1 MKRIVILVN
10 FVILVCTLLCFVPLS
25 QADNNFDNSA
35 AVTTQTDDTDVIV
48 NGLIDLLAGAYDKK
62 SPYYDKEFAES
73 VKTDIQQLIVASRAT
88 VMHDDFKKVIN
99 GLDKILLLNDNS
111 DINKNTLAIYLKQVL
126 KGLKPLADEKTAKEL
141 LLTFSSVDKKLF
153 TGKDGI
159 IEGIIMMSHNNMYG
173 QKRMSSDINVSALR
187 SLLLMIACA
196 DYQATLQV
204 NGKDTGIKLL
214 SLLDSPDHPSGEQGT
229 VRSQTLNLGYWFI
242 GEIVTAVRWGREGKI
257 RLKGK
262 YVYMDTFQAYDWL
275 MFKKRYEL
283 SGVGYEPLKFEGI
296 VGMVSNVLVQSIMPA
311 PAVEGFPA
319 LIELG
324 GGMTETEYHDG
335 SYDGFTATSWKKRY
349 GTAGKRHKA
358 MVLFAPMMEY
368 WWNAR
373 DAQGNRRIG
382 DLIHMMAGI
391 NEIPV
396 TDYVS
401 LEKEGKQNPDA
412 TFRNDAQFKDKSVL
426 KTIED
431 SELVSAGLRS
441 HAPNDTGFGPPA
453 MDLFF
458 RVTKKLQEAHSV
470 PESYLKAH
478 SEFAGDTLLDV
489 VFAEMGKL
497 ITSRRQM
504 TADATSIDRIFEIL
518 FVPLE
523 GQKNSLVTKAGAVV
537 HVAAKAAEDEQF
549 SANFRKDLGN
559 LLDATEKLVMSFDI
573 NLLLN
578 STDKVLSLN
587 DNPDPQKNTL
597 AKFSYRALR
606 GLAPISD
613 GDTIKGML
621 LALAAMDSSELRN
634 GAKLNEDLIT
644 VLTSN
649 MYGQKLKSAEVKTS
663 ELRTLL
669 FMIQAGN
676 IKPNLVL
683 AGIDTGIP
691 MLSMI
696 DSPSPDNE
704 PGTVKDQ
711 TVNIAQWAIGEI
723 VTALQRGREGKIIID
738 GKPVVMDSFQAF
750 DWVMYKKPYKLKFA
764 GIPLMSYDGMA
775 GMLSDRLV
783 QLFISPEIIDTFPA
797 FVDMG
802 GGMTDAEYAKGTYAG
817 FTDTSWKDR
826 YGTAGRR
833 HKLFALVAPLMEY
846 SWSHKDA
853 SGRQRS
859 GDLIQAMEGLNEIP
873 LAPDYRRL
881 KKGSR
886 DNDEAT
892 FVKDDRP
899 SVLKAL
905 EDTGLLVTLVKKRGE
920 SDIVVPALDLLITI
934 VAKLNQK
941 DSAPP
946 DYRKNNPGFTGNTL
960 LDVVFAELDIKGYK
974 PSPTDDPVQKIM
986 EFLYAV
992 GPGMAENRVS
1002 KMQSYLK
1009 RFINHINVEI
1019 KDGVASDSGSASQL
1033 LQRDAI
1039 AKGGV
1044 L

>member
-1 MKRIVILVN
+1 MKRIAILVY
-10 FVILVCTLLCFVPLS
+10 FLTLVCTWLGFVPVS
-25 QADNNFDNSA
+25 QANNNLEYSA
-35 AVTTQTDDTDVIV
+35 AKEMQADDTDVIV

-62 SPYYDKEFAES
+62 SPYYDKEFAEA
-73 VKTDIQQLIVASRAT
+73 VKADIQQLIIASRA
-88 VMHDDFKKVIN
+88 VVLHDDFKKILN
-99 GLDKILLLNDNS
+99 GLDKILMLNDNT

-126 KGLKPLADEKTAKEL
+126 KGMKPLTDDKTAKEL
-141 LLTFSSVDKKLF
+141 LLTLSSVDKNLF

-159 IEGIIMMSHNNMYG
+159 IEGMIMMSHNNMYG
-173 QKRMSSDINVSALR
+173 QKRASSDINVSALR

-214 SLLDSPDHPSGEQGT
+214 SLLDSPDHPSSEPGT
-229 VRSQTLNLGYWFI
+229 VKSQTLNLGNWFI
-242 GEIVTAVRWGREGKI
+242 GEIVTAIRWGREGKI
-257 RLKGK
+257 KLNGK
-262 YVYMDTFQAYDWL
+262 YVYMDQFQAYDWL
-275 MFKKRYEL
+275 MFKKRYQM
-283 SGVGYEPLKFEGI
+283 SGVGYEPMKFEGI

-319 LIELG
+319 LVELG
-324 GGMTETEYHDG
+324 GGMTEIEYHG
-335 SYDGFTATSWKKRY
+335 GGYDGFTSTSWKNRY
-349 GTAGKRHKA
+349 GTAGKRHKVLA
-358 MVLFAPMMEY
+358 LFAPMMEY

-382 DLIHMMAGI
+382 DMVHMMAGV

-412 TFRNDAQFKDKSVL
+412 TFRNDSQFKDKSVL

-441 HAPNDTGFGPPA
+441 HALNDTGFGPPA

-458 RVTKKLQEAHSV
+458 RVTKKLQEPHSV
-470 PESYLKAH
+470 PEGYLKAH
-478 SEFAGDTLLDV
+478 PGFAGDTLLDV
-489 VFAEMGKL
+489 VFAEMGK
-497 ITSRRQM
+497 IISSKRQL

-523 GQKNSLVTKAGAVV
+523 GQKNSLVTKLGSVV
-537 HVAAKAAEDEQF
+537 HVAAQAAEDEQF
-549 SANFRKDLGN
+549 SANFRNNLGT

-573 NLLLN
+573 NHLLN

-621 LALAAMDSSELRN
+621 LALASMDSKALRDV
-634 GAKLNEDLIT
+634 AKLNEDLTT

-649 MYGQKLKSAEVKTS
+649 MYGQNLKTAELKTS

-669 FMIQAGN
+669 FMIQAAD

-683 AGIDTGIP
+683 GGIDTGIP
-691 MLSMI
+691 MLSML
-696 DSPSPDNE
+696 DSPFS
-704 PGTVKDQ
+704 GTVKDQ
-711 TVNIAQWAIGEI
+711 TVNMAQWAIGEI
-723 VTALQRGREGKIIID
+723 VTALRLGREGRIIIA
-738 GKPVVMDSFQAF
+738 GKPVTMDTFQAF
-750 DWVMYKKPYKLKFA
+750 DWVMYKKRYDLKFA
-764 GIPLMSYDGMA
+764 GIPLMSFNGMA
-775 GMLSDRLV
+775 GMLSNKLV
-783 QLFISPEIIDTFPA
+783 QIFLPPEIIDSFSA
-797 FVDMG
+797 FVDLG
-802 GGMTDAEYAKGTYAG
+802 GGMTDAEYSQGTYNG
-817 FTDTSWKDR
+817 FTDTSWQDR

-846 SWSHKDA
+846 SWNHRDA
-853 SGRQRS
+853 NGRQRS
-859 GDLIQAMEGLNEIP
+859 GDLIQVMAGLNEIP
-873 LAPDYRRL
+873 LSPAYKRL
-881 KKGSR
+881 KKGSE
-886 DNDEAT
+886 DNSVAT
-892 FVKDDRP
+892 FNKDDQP
-899 SVLKAL
+899 SVLKTV

-920 SDIVVPALDLLITI
+920 SDIVAPALDLLITV
-934 VAKLNQK
+934 VAKFNQK

-946 DYRKNNPGFTGNTL
+946 DYKKNNPGFMGNTL
-960 LDVVFAELDIKGYK
+960 LDVVFTELDIKGYK
-974 PSPTDDPVQKIM
+974 QSSEDASDPIQKIM
-986 EFLYAV
+986 DILFAV
-992 GPGMAENRVS
+992 EPGMPENKNRIS
-1002 KMQSYLK
+1002 RIQSYIQ
-1009 RFINHINVEI
+1009 RFVNHINAEI
-1019 KDGVASDSGSASQL
+1019 KDGVVSGSGSTSRQLQSDSSV
-1033 LQRDAI
+1033 
-1039 AKGGV
+1039 KGGV

>member
-1 MKRIVILVN
+1 MKRIAILVY
-10 FVILVCTLLCFVPLS
+10 FVILICTFPGLAPVSLANNNPDESSAVKT
-25 QADNNFDNSA
+25 QA
-35 AVTTQTDDTDVIV
+35 DDTDVIV

-62 SPYYDKEFAES
+62 SPYYDKEFAEA
-73 VKTDIQQLIVASRAT
+73 VKVDIQQLIIASRAT
-88 VMHDDFKKVIN
+88 VLHDDFKKVIN
-99 GLDKILLLNDNS
+99 GLDKILLLNNS
-111 DINKNTLAIYLKQVL
+111 PDINRNTLAIYLKQVL
-126 KGLKPLADEKTAKEL
+126 KGMTPLTEEKTAKEL
-141 LLTFSSVDKKLF
+141 LLTLSSVDKNLY

-173 QKRMSSDINVSALR
+173 QKRTTSDINVSALR

-214 SLLDSPDHPSGEQGT
+214 SLLDSPDHPSGEPGT
-229 VRSQTLNLGYWFI
+229 VKLQTLNLGYWFI

-257 RLKGK
+257 KLNGK
-262 YVYMDTFQAYDWL
+262 YVHMDQFQAYDWL

-283 SGVGYEPLKFEGI
+283 SGVGYQPLKFEGI

-324 GGMTETEYHDG
+324 GGMTEAEYHG
-335 SYDGFTATSWKKRY
+335 GGYDGFTATSWKTRY
-349 GTAGKRHKA
+349 GTAGKRHKVL
-358 MVLFAPMMEY
+358 VLFAPMMEY

-373 DAQGNRRIG
+373 DAQGNRRIA
-382 DLIHMMAGI
+382 DLIHMMAGL

-401 LEKEGKQNPDA
+401 LEKEGKQNPNA
-412 TFRNDAQFKDKSVL
+412 TFRNDSQFKDKSVL

-431 SELVSAGLRS
+431 NELVSAGLRS

-458 RVTKKLQEAHSV
+458 RVTKKLQEPHSI

-478 SEFAGDTLLDV
+478 PGFAGDTLLDV
-489 VFAEMGKL
+489 VFAEMGKY
-497 ITSRRQM
+497 ISSKRQL

-523 GQKNSLVTKAGAVV
+523 GQKNSLVTKLGAVV
-537 HVAAKAAEDEQF
+537 HTAAQAAEDEQF

-559 LLDATEKLVMSFDI
+559 LLDATEKLVMSVDI
-573 NLLLN
+573 KHLLN

-606 GLAPISD
+606 GLAPVSD

-621 LALAAMDSSELRN
+621 LALASMDSKELRDV
-634 GAKLNEDLIT
+634 AKLNEDLIT

-649 MYGQKLKSAEVKTS
+649 MYGQKLKTAEVKTS

-669 FMIQAGN
+669 FMIQAGD

-691 MLSMI
+691 MLSMV
-696 DSPSPDNE
+696 DSPSTDKE

-723 VTALQRGREGKIIID
+723 VTALRWGREDKIIID
-738 GKPVVMDSFQAF
+738 GKPVMMDSFQAF
-750 DWVMYKKPYKLKFA
+750 DWVMYKKRYNLKFA
-764 GIPLMSYDGMA
+764 GIPLMSFDGMA
-775 GMLSDRLV
+775 GMLSNKLV
-783 QLFISPEIIDTFPA
+783 QLFMSPEIIDTFPA
-797 FVDMG
+797 FVDIG
-802 GGMTDAEYAKGTYAG
+802 GGMTDAEYAGGTYSG

-833 HKLFALVAPLMEY
+833 HKLFALVAPLMEF
-846 SWSHKDA
+846 SWNHNDA

-859 GDLIQAMEGLNEIP
+859 GDLIQVMEGLNEIP
-873 LAPDYRRL
+873 LSPEYRRL
-881 KKGSR
+881 KKGNGG
-886 DNDEAT
+886 NDEAT
-892 FVKDDRP
+892 FVKDDQP
-899 SVLKAL
+899 SVLKTL

-920 SDIVVPALDLLITI
+920 SDIVVPALDLLITV

-941 DSAPP
+941 DSAPA
-946 DYRKNNPGFTGNTL
+946 DYKKNNPGFTGNTM

-974 PSPTDDPVQKIM
+974 PSSTDDPVQKIM
-986 EFLYAV
+986 EFLYAA
-992 GPGMAENRVS
+992 GPGMSENRIS
-1002 KMQSYLK
+1002 KMQSYLQ
-1009 RFINHINVEI
+1009 RFVNHINEEI
-1019 KDGVASDSGSASQL
+1019 KDGVVSGSGSASQPSKS
-1033 LQRDAI
+1033 DSSV
-1039 AKGGV
+1039 KGEV

>member
-1 MKRIVILVN
+1 MKKIAFLVN
-10 FVILVCTLLCFVPLS
+10 FVILVCTLLCFAPLS
-25 QADNNFDNSA
+25 QANNNPDNSA
-35 AVTTQTDDTDVIV
+35 TVKMQTDDTDAIV
-48 NGLIDLLAGAYDKK
+48 NGLIDLLAGAYDKN
-62 SPYYDKEFAES
+62 SPYYDKEFADA
-73 VKTDIQQLIVASRAT
+73 VKADIQQLIVASRAT
-88 VMHDDFKKVIN
+88 VLHDDFKKVIN
-99 GLDKILLLNDNS
+99 GLDKILMLNDNP

-126 KGLKPLADEKTAKEL
+126 KGMKPLADEKTAKEL
-141 LLTFSSVDKKLF
+141 LLTFSSVDKNLF
-153 TGKDGI
+153 TGHDGI

-173 QKRMSSDINVSALR
+173 QKRTSSDINVSALR

-214 SLLDSPDHPSGEQGT
+214 SLLDSPDHPSGEPGT
-229 VRSQTLNLGYWFI
+229 VKSQTLNLGNWFI
-242 GEIVTAVRWGREGKI
+242 GEIVTAIRWGREGKI
-257 RLKGK
+257 KQNGK

-283 SGVGYEPLKFEGI
+283 SGVGYEPLKFQGI

-324 GGMTETEYHDG
+324 GGMTDAEFNG
-335 SYDGFTATSWKKRY
+335 GRLDGFTDTSWKKRY
-349 GTAGKRHKA
+349 GTAGKRHKVLA
-358 MVLFAPMMEY
+358 LFAPMMEY
-368 WWNAR
+368 WWSAR

-382 DLIHMMAGI
+382 DLIHMMAGL

-401 LEKEGKQNPDA
+401 LEKEGKKNPDA
-412 TFRNDAQFKDKSVL
+412 TFQNDAQFKDKSVL

-441 HAPNDTGFGPPA
+441 HAPDDTGFGPPA

-458 RVTKKLQEAHSV
+458 RVTKKLQAPHSI

-478 SEFAGDTLLDV
+478 PEFAGDTLLDV
-489 VFAEMGKL
+489 VFAETGKF
-497 ITSRRQM
+497 ISSKRQL
-504 TADATSIDRIFEIL
+504 TADATSVDRIFEIL

-523 GQKNSLVTKAGAVV
+523 GQKNSLVTKAGSVV
-537 HVAAKAAEDEQF
+537 HVAARAAEDEQF

-573 NLLLN
+573 NLLLD

-597 AKFSYRALR
+597 ARFSYRALR

-613 GDTIKGML
+613 GDTIKGVL

-634 GAKLNEDLIT
+634 VAKLNEDLMT

-649 MYGQKLKSAEVKTS
+649 MYGQKLKTAEVKTS

-683 AGIDTGIP
+683 AWIDTGIP

-696 DSPSPDNE
+696 DSPPPDNE

-723 VTALQRGREGKIIID
+723 VTALRWGREGKIIID
-738 GKPVVMDSFQAF
+738 DKPAVMDSFQAF
-750 DWVMYKKPYKLKFA
+750 DWVMYKKRYKLKFA
-764 GIPLMSYDGMA
+764 GIPLMSFDGMA
-775 GMLSDRLV
+775 GMLSSRLV
-783 QLFISPEIIDTFPA
+783 QPFMPAEIIDTFPA
-797 FVDMG
+797 FVDLG
-802 GGMTDAEYAKGTYAG
+802 GGMTDAEYANGTYAG

-833 HKLFALVAPLMEY
+833 HKLFALVAPLMEF
-846 SWSHKDA
+846 SWNHKDA
-853 SGRQRS
+853 NGRQRS

-886 DNDEAT
+886 DNEEAT
-892 FVKDDRP
+892 FVKDNRP

-905 EDTGLLVTLVKKRGE
+905 EDSGLLVTLVKKRGE
-920 SDIVVPALDLLITI
+920 SDIVVPALDLLITF

-946 DYRKNNPGFTGNTL
+946 DYIKNNPDFTGNTL

-974 PSPTDDPVQKIM
+974 PSSTDDPVQKIM
-986 EFLYAV
+986 EFLYAA
-992 GPGMAENRVS
+992 GPGMSENRVS

-1009 RFINHINVEI
+1009 RFINHINADM
-1019 KDGVASDSGSASQL
+1019 KDGVVSNTDSASPS
-1033 LQRDAI
+1033 LQSQSSV
-1039 AKGGV
+1039 KGEV